1 MHAPNNEAREYVKKK
16 LTELKEANKPT
27 TKAGDCNILLLII
40 DRRNRKSARIQ
51 DSIISIHLTN
61 RI

>member
-1 MHAPNNEAREYVKKK
+1 MKQK

-27 TKAGDCNILLLII
+27 TKVGDCNIPLLIV
-40 DRRNRKSARIQ
+40 DKRNRKSARIQ
-51 DSIISIHLTN
+51 NSVISIHLTN